1 MSTSLGRV
9 NQGSPQTLMEDNMYY
24 NITQGA
30 ERSAPTVIVR
40 TNADLRNKRD
50 EREPIAHCL
59 DGDLVSEVN
68 HFGEV
73 ELD

>member
-1 MSTSLGRV
+1 
-9 NQGSPQTLMEDNMYY
+9 MYY